1 MDYFSIIGYVSVV
14 LWLLVPVLWF
24 LYFKQ
29 RASKGTTPPRG
40 LRRWLGLVSLV
51 VALVAAI
58 LAKVNSVTYVNRI
71 QLDQSAEVH
80 AAQAKQEAARKLAE
94 KSRSGEVAQVRF
106 AEDASG
112 DYLDEGGM
120 DSADLKYMEKIRE
133 SEEPEWKKAKKTR
146 TAGGKPDDS
155 LEAQVGGQEEKKSV
169 TVAPE
174 AEEKV
179 IMMVASK
186 KVVVDRLD
194 NANLKMTRLIVLLA
208 LLLVLYDYLWR
219 ANRYD
224 EAFLPLPVP
233 SSWVTA
239 FSPLAPLV
247 EQPVP
252 PRRTLLEELAWIT
265 KRGDVFVY
273 LTDDPFAAAKLPSQ
287 LPRVGKRRRPVEV
300 VHVKAGDN
308 LISDEFIFESLWYGR
323 ACFAVD
329 ASERVQRL
337 LEKFLVLLADRKTCR
352 AKVAQSVHIV
362 WHSQSPLPEQW
373 QSDGLRLMQSTG
385 FSVLVCKG

>member
-1 MDYFSIIGYVSVV
+1 MNYFSIIGYVSVL

-29 RASKGTTPPRG
+29 RVRSATG
-40 LRRWLGLVSLV
+40 LRLWLCLVAFG
-51 VALVAAI
+51 VALAAAI

-71 QLDQSAEVH
+71 QLDQSAEIQAVH
-80 AAQAKQEAARKLAE
+80 AKQDAARKLAE

-133 SEEPEWKKAKKTR
+133 SDEPEWKKGKKTR

-155 LEAQVGGQEEKKSV
+155 LEAQVGGQEEKKGVESQ
-169 TVAPE
+169 PE
-174 AEEKV
+174 IEKKV
-179 IMMVASK
+179 VMMVSSK
-186 KVVVDRLD
+186 KVIADRLD
-194 NANLKMTRLIVLLA
+194 TANLRLTRLVLLLA
-208 LLLVLYDYLWR
+208 LLFVIYDYLWR
-219 ANRYD
+219 ANRYA

-233 SSWVTA
+233 GAWVTA
-239 FSPLAPLV
+239 FSPLPPLV

-252 PRRTLLEELAWIT
+252 PRRTLVEELAWLA
-265 KRGDVFVY
+265 KRGDVFLY

-287 LPRVGKRRRPVEV
+287 LPRLGKHRWPMEV
-300 VHVKAGDN
+300 IHVKAGDR
-308 LISDEFIFESLWYGR
+308 LISDELIFETLWYGR
-323 ACFAVD
+323 ASFAVD
-329 ASERVQRL
+329 ASERVEKV
-337 LEKFLVLLADRKTCR
+337 LENFLVLLADRKACR
-352 AKVAQSVHIV
+352 AKAVQSVHIV
-362 WHSQSPLPEQW
+362 WHSQTPLPERW
-373 QSDGLRLMQSTG
+373 QSEGRRLMQATN